1 MPNKEEK
8 ADRNGVKADHKVYV
22 TRTGGLYVKAH
33 ELLRSG
39 KGRERLAAM
48 TKLAST
54 LQSPAKARKG
64 S

>member
-1 MPNKEEK
+1 MPKEEK
-8 ADRNGVKADHKVYV
+8 ADRKEVKADHKVYV

-33 ELLRSG
+33 ELLRSR

-54 LQSPAKARKG
+54 LQSHAKARKG